1 MTERFRRGLGWLAV
15 GSVAYHVLAM
25 VALHVLQPEVSPLS
39 AMVGAYLAGP
49 YQTLSR
55 TTFLAFALAFGAL
68 AVGVGSSLTGRRS
81 FAATA
86 LLGFSALGFGGVF
99 LFPERVTQ
107 VGAVVRPIT
116 LATMLRLSLVLRREP
131 RWAPRGG
138 GLVVVSVSLVLLFVV
153 TFGWLLDLGLGG
165 LANRVV
171 LVLIYIWI
179 VLVAWGLFGAPQ
191 DLG

>member
-1 MTERFRRGLGWLAV
+1 MA
-15 GSVAYHVLAM
+15 
-25 VALHVLQPEVSPLS
+25 ALHVVEPEISPLS

-49 YQTLSR
+49 HATLAR

-68 AVGVGSSLTGRRS
+68 AVGVRESLAGWRS

-99 LFPERVTQ
+99 LFPERAAQFGV
-107 VGAVVRPIT
+107 VVRPIT
-116 LATMLRLSLVLRREP
+116 LATMLTVSLVLRRDP
-131 RWAPRGG
+131 RWAPRGAA
-138 GLVVVSVSLVLLFVV
+138 LVVVSALLVVLFVV

-165 LANRVV
+165 LANRLV

-179 VLVAWGLFGAPQ
+179 VLVTRGLAGTVPEP
-191 DLG
+191 G